1 MIRKVTED
9 GMKDMVIRFLEEYG
23 SESFTVHCILK
34 EKDLPDSMY
43 AMVEYGRV
51 LDIIHSYQV
60 HGLLVLAPL
69 CILGDRTLAP
79 TVHGIRE
86 RFKKGVLLSIVGSDI
101 ENYGLYQCNLES
113 TVVGYNHYSDRD
125 YCVLNQEEAD
135 ILRDRIEQKYMPGA
149 KSIKGI
155 SFSLIGSE
163 GMNEVMEN
171 NSRMPA
177 CWRDEYGYYT
187 RTGFHYLAN
196 DLADANKLLV
206 ARLDGVVVGAIKY
219 GRYYED
225 IEKMKHYGINYIDV
239 NVKYRGMGI
248 AKRLI
253 HELSQCI
260 GDDLPIVL
268 SHESPMGKDCR
279 MEGHFKKET
288 WKTKIYTASEWEN
301 H

>member
-1 MIRKVTED
+1 MIRATEIKNLVVEFLKEYESENYTAYSILKNDSLLNCMYATVED
-9 GMKDMVIRFLEEYG
+9 GK
-23 SESFTVHCILK
+23 
-34 EKDLPDSMY
+34 
-43 AMVEYGRV
+43 V

-60 HGLLVLAPL
+60 HGLTVLSPL
-69 CILGDRTLAP
+69 CILGGKYLAS
-79 TVHGIRE
+79 TVQSIRE
-86 RFKKGVLLSIVGSDI
+86 CFGKGILISISFCDV
-101 ENYGLYQCNLES
+101 EQYGLYWCNLES
-113 TVVGYNHYSDRD
+113 TVAGYDYHSERD
-125 YCVLNQEEAD
+125 YCVLNQDE
-135 ILRDRIEQKYMPGA
+135 INMLRDRIEEKYMPGA
-149 KSIKGI
+149 ESIDRL
-155 SFSLIGSE
+155 SFSLIGPE
-163 GMNEVMEN
+163 GMDELMEN

-177 CWRDEYGYYT
+177 CWRDEDGGYS
-187 RTGFHYLAN
+187 RTGFHYLVN
-196 DLADANKLLV
+196 DLTDCHKLLV
-206 ARLDGVVVGAIKY
+206 AKLDGVVVGAIKY

-268 SHESPMGKDCR
+268 SHESPMGKDCK